1 MTMKQQTIPIPVPIA
16 DKPIVT
22 ARVGKNADIFVDI
35 LRLYAPEGSV
45 IADVTFGR
53 GWFWGKVPGGKYT
66 ILASDKSYERIHN
79 PQEEMFPYCY
89 RFVIDMER
97 LPYRD
102 ESLDAI
108 VIDPPY
114 GKTGG
119 ANDGFGVVASYELS
133 TVKSMVEVVKG
144 YRMAASEAGRCLK
157 AGGIAIVKGQDAIE
171 SGLPWWMHSRI
182 RTEFEYYEFTMVDM
196 FILVQEHTPIMRH
209 KYQYHARKNHS
220 FFLIFK
226 RDKRQ

>member
-1 MTMKQQTIPIPVPIA
+1 MLIRKQAVLTPVPII

-35 LRLYAPEGSV
+35 LRLYVPEGST

-79 PQEEMFPYCY
+79 PQEEMFHYAN
-89 RFVIDMER
+89 RLVANMGN

-102 ESLDAI
+102 ESLDAM

-114 GKTGG
+114 AKTGG
-119 ANDGFGVVASYELS
+119 ENEGFGVVTAYELT
-133 TVKSMVEVVKG
+133 TVKGMAEIVKD

-157 AGGIAIVKGQDAIE
+157 SGGIAIVKGQDAIE
-171 SGLPWWMHSRI
+171 SGRPW
-182 RTEFEYYEFTMVDM
+182 
-196 FILVQEHTPIMRH
+196 
-209 KYQYHARKNHS
+209 
-220 FFLIFK
+220 
-226 RDKRQ
+226 